1 MNIENVQEFI
11 QLLDFS
17 KIVNVHKTMH
27 FFNFVMKNCDHVS
40 VNNITCSI

>member
-17 KIVNVHKTMH
+17 KIVNVHNNYA
-27 FFNFVMKNCDHVS
+27 FLQLCDEKL
-40 VNNITCSI
+40 